1 MADFPQDSTTNLS
14 ARRYNFP
21 AQLFVGKNRKFGT
34 IKRIVKKS
42 LKFDSSTHQ
51 PRTAR
56 IRPRL
61 GAILVFHKKRAIELR
76 YAIKRTLFPRFLI
89 QKSYYSKM
97 PPISESLLISKLL
110 SQRST
115 IVRESMPTLQ
125 FIQIGSYRS
134 DQMFQEQLSSFLTM
148 IKSGMETKKLKIEIT
163 P

>member
-1 MADFPQDSTTNLS
+1 MILHGGFSPSSTTNLS

-97 PPISESLLISKLL
+97 PPISESFWFPS
-110 SQRST
+110 SSHSAAR
-115 IVRESMPTLQ
+115 
-125 FIQIGSYRS
+125 
-134 DQMFQEQLSSFLTM
+134 QLENQCPPFSSFRLVVTDL
-148 IKSGMETKKLKIEIT
+148 IKCFKNSFQTYFQ
-163 P
+163 